1 MADMFAGGSGSNRQT
16 NARTSR
22 ASSGVRRASSGQQH
36 RPFLS
41 KALIPF
47 ANRRKTA
54 SIPRRTVDDPETS
67 GFEQDLPGSPPPWK
81 SRHLRLCSEDKVKR
95 IFLQISLGI
104 SGLLMLFR
112 FGGPALFWGATG
124 PGPFGN
130 RWLTEGGTA
139 TLLLDADLRFF
150 GAMMIGVGF
159 VFFWA
164 ILKVKEEVLGALIYI
179 LAYAVAIGAASRIYA
194 RITYGN
200 PGTAGTIPI
209 AIEGVIPILLIVLR
223 YYVGKDISRR

>member
-1 MADMFAGGSGSNRQT
+1 M
-16 NARTSR
+16 
-22 ASSGVRRASSGQQH
+22 
-36 RPFLS
+36 
-41 KALIPF
+41 
-47 ANRRKTA
+47 
-54 SIPRRTVDDPETS
+54 
-67 GFEQDLPGSPPPWK
+67 
-81 SRHLRLCSEDKVKR
+81 KR
-95 IFLQISLGI
+95 IALQILLAVG
-104 SGLLMLFR
+104 GLLMLFR
-112 FGGPALFWGATG
+112 FGLPALIYGATG

-130 RWLTEGGTA
+130 RWVEEGHAA
-139 TLLLDADLRFF
+139 TLLLDADIRFF

-209 AIEGVIPILLIVLR
+209 AIEGAIPTLLIVLR
-223 YYVGKDISRR
+223 YYVGKDIKRR

>member
-1 MADMFAGGSGSNRQT
+1 M
-16 NARTSR
+16 
-22 ASSGVRRASSGQQH
+22 
-36 RPFLS
+36 
-41 KALIPF
+41 
-47 ANRRKTA
+47 
-54 SIPRRTVDDPETS
+54 
-67 GFEQDLPGSPPPWK
+67 
-81 SRHLRLCSEDKVKR
+81 
-95 IFLQISLGI
+95 
-104 SGLLMLFR
+104 
-112 FGGPALFWGATG
+112 
-124 PGPFGN
+124 
-130 RWLTEGGTA
+130 
-139 TLLLDADLRFF
+139 LLDADLRFF